1 MSQLEQSEKEAV
13 KLSRKTE
20 VKGRVKRKM
29 MMMTV
34 MKMNTDNRD
43 EVMDV
48 MQVLTL

>member
-1 MSQLEQSEKEAV
+1 MSQLEQSDKEAV

-29 MMMTV
+29 MMTV

-48 MQVLTL
+48 M